1 MKKDSIARNNQL
13 ADYENLAQL
22 IGPAGASKKTAKLIV
37 QATQSAK

>member
-22 IGPAGASKKTAKLIV
+22 IGPGWRPQKNGQINSAGYSI
-37 QATQSAK
+37 S